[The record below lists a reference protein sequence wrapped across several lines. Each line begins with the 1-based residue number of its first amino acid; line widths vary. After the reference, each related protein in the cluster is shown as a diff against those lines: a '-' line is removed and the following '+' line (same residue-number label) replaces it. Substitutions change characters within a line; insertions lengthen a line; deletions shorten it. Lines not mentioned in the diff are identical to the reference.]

1 MKTKRTVQKIF
12 SILCVLILL
21 ISCCSVLLACSQQTL
36 SRREEKQIKQ
46 DLLALMESNNNYRQ
60 KLNIPP
66 PTVKEIELRF
76 LGKYNGYTI
85 LYLSSLFFVNNSY
98 TQLEMDFDEEMRA
111 IYAKDDLRAFI
122 KRQEIWKIISVERKE
137 TSNRRYALWGYKDGE
152 FNLVEYLYIFG
163 YIDYDH
169 LLEIKNN
176 FTHISKDTRKATV
189 KYTEELSKEILQAYI
204 NKYEYVR
211 GWEFNKIKPSISH
224 NYMYRLV
231 AIIDNMIVVEIN
243 PDRTAP
249 VEITKIAPAG
259 NYNRVQIGE
268 YVFESDYTLQV
279 YRQGEIVDLD
289 QAYTLGWI
297 TDCELYDL
305 YKALVVPYRLRWR

>member
-1 MKTKRTVQKIF
+1 MKNKYTVTRI
-12 SILCVLILL
+12 ICVLCILILL
-21 ISCCSVLLACSQQTL
+21 VSCSGMLLSCSQQTL

-66 PTVKEIELRF
+66 PTVEEIELRF

-85 LYLSSLFFVNNSY
+85 LYLSSLFFVNNAY
-98 TQLEMDFDEEMRA
+98 AQLGMDFEEEARA
-111 IYAKDDLRAFI
+111 LYEREDPLMLI
-122 KRQEIWKIISVERKE
+122 KRQELWKIISVERKE

-189 KYTEELSKEILQAYI
+189 KYTEE
-204 NKYEYVR
+204 
-211 GWEFNKIKPSISH
+211 
-224 NYMYRLV
+224 
-231 AIIDNMIVVEIN
+231 
-243 PDRTAP
+243 
-249 VEITKIAPAG
+249 
-259 NYNRVQIGE
+259 
-268 YVFESDYTLQV
+268 
-279 YRQGEIVDLD
+279 
-289 QAYTLGWI
+289 
-297 TDCELYDL
+297 
-305 YKALVVPYRLRWR
+305 